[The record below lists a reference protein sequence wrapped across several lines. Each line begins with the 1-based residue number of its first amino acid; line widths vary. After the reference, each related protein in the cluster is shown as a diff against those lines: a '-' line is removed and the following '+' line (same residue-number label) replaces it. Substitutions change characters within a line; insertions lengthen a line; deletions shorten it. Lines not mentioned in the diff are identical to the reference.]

1 LKNDLIIVM
10 GDLDAKIG
18 TLKKNDDKDII
29 GEFGQR

>member
-1 LKNDLIIVM
+1 M